1 MDDDKQLVIEA
12 LREAREICAGPRWIQ
27 NDFARD
33 GVGGGVCA
41 LGAAGEV
48 YHGDARAYASWRGS
62 DPLFSVLAGSAD
74 RLYRMSVPGVNDRV
88 GRKAVL
94 EVYDAAI
101 CAVENSGDA
110 TLEEVAS
117 AIFRP

>member
-1 MDDDKQLVIEA
+1 MDDDKQLVIKA

-27 NDFARD
+27 NDFARED
-33 GVGGGVCA
+33 GSVCA

-62 DPLFSVLAGSAD
+62 DPLFNILSGSAD

-110 TLEEVAS
+110 TLEEVVS
-117 AIFRP
+117 AVLRP